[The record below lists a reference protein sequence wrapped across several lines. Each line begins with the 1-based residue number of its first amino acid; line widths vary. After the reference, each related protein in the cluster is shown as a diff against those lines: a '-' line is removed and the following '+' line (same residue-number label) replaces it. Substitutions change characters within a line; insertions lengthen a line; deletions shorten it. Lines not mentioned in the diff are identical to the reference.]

1 MINGQWDKYHLAP
14 MGEETNLSMQ
24 GQWKEQ
30 TIQELEA
37 AVQNVASLHG
47 DIKSERKENLWNEGQ
62 AFIQ

>member
-1 MINGQWDKYHLAP
+1 
-14 MGEETNLSMQ
+14 MGEETNLPMQ

-37 AVQNVASLHG
+37 AVQNVASLHR